1 MDDFLILLQAKL
13 DEAKS
18 KKNIN
23 KDIDVL
29 QKKLDKL
36 KIQPR
41 IDPKSIS
48 NLVKQLESVLN
59 QKINISNISFDSK
72 AAQQIGSNISQN
84 IAKGINQSFESMS
97 TSANNAEAEVTAAM
111 DSIDHKLNKVK
122 ETGTG
127 IEQNLFAREDVK
139 SILDIIASL
148 GNALDWL
155 TDKLN
160 LLETAGKAI
169 DGFLGRDKSKQRFC
183 PLWV

>member
-36 KIQPR
+36 KIQP
-41 IDPKSIS
+41 IINPKSIS
-48 NLVKQLESVLN
+48 NLVKQLEGVLN

-84 IAKGINQSFESMS
+84 IAKEINQSFESMS
-97 TSANNAEAEVTAAM
+97 NSASNAEAEMTVAM
-111 DSIDHKLNKVK
+111 DSIDYKLNKVK
-122 ETGTG
+122 ETGTE
-127 IEQNLFAREDVK
+127 IEQNLFANEDMR
-139 SILDIIASL
+139 SILDTITSL

-155 TDKLN
+155 TDKLG
-160 LLETAGKAI
+160 LLETAGRTI
-169 DGFLGRDKSKQRFC
+169 GSFLGRDRSKQRFC